1 MRKYLLSISISLLA
15 LLSCPVHAQRSLTFP
30 DSIGDRVK
38 YNATIEMKKGYIS
51 GVCILVN
58 DENMVKGCIFNEFGI
73 SAIDFTYQLEQRKV
87 KLVNVIKMLNKWYI
101 KRILKRD
108 LAQVMENLSKGIM
121 NYHDKKYNIDYN
133 FSILKDVAEE

>member
-1 MRKYLLSISISLLA
+1 
-15 LLSCPVHAQRSLTFP
+15 
-30 DSIGDRVK
+30 
-38 YNATIEMKKGYIS
+38 MKKGYIS

-58 DENMVKGCIFNEFGI
+58 DENLVKGCIFNEFGI
-73 SAIDFTYQLEQRKV
+73 SAIDFTYQLKQRKV

-121 NYHDKKYNIDYN
+121 TYHDKKYNIDYN